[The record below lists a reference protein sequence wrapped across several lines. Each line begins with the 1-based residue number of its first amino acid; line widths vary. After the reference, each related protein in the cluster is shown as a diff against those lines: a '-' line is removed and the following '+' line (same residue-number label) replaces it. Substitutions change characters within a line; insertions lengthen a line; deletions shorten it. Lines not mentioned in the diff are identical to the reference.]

1 MSAALYDQTSRSNDS
16 SGAGVFRHFPFITHL
31 TNFSYPDEV
40 LMVAAGMPDHC
51 ARRLT
56 DSLFTDTRTRMTP
69 LWMSCREPW
78 TC

>member
-1 MSAALYDQTSRSNDS
+1 
-16 SGAGVFRHFPFITHL
+16 
-31 TNFSYPDEV
+31 